1 MSFELTLTSCRIGD
15 IPRPATV
22 DDDENEDE
30 YEDEDEESPYAGIS
44 MSVEEK
50 QAVLDLIRDACT
62 RAQDG

>member
-1 MSFELTLTSCRIGD
+1 LPHRRHSQARK
-15 IPRPATV
+15 V

-30 YEDEDEESPYAGIS
+30 DEYEDEEEESPYAGIS